1 MKKLEPPLLLV
12 WEFCG
17 LKNVALPDDVVP
29 PVVFC
34 FAPKTP
40 VSADCGACDVVDV
53 FVVVCGRGCA
63 VDAGRVR
70 VVVARGVTAALADR

>member
-1 MKKLEPPLLLV
+1 M
-12 WEFCG
+12 
-17 LKNVALPDDVVP
+17 KNVAPPDDEVLPD
-29 PVVFC
+29 VFR

-53 FVVVCGRGCA
+53 FVVVWRRGCD